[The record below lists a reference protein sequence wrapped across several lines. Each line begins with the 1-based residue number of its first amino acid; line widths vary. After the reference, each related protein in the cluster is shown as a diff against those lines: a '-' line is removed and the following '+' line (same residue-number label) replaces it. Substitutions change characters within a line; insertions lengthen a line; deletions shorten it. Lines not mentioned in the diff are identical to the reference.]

1 MDFTDAKRFLQ
12 AATNES
18 LSRRF
23 PGRLDRMR
31 AFLAACGNPER
42 EFRSVHVGGTAGK
55 GSTATMCA
63 AILTAAGYK
72 VGLHTKPHLHSVTER
87 ARIDSRTIT
96 EERFAETLSGMLGA
110 IDSMA
115 STEWG
120 RPSYFELLV
129 ALAFLYFAEEHV
141 DVAVVEVGIGGTL
154 DGTNLITPLVAVLTN
169 VGGDH
174 ADVLG
179 DTIAEIAND
188 KSGIIKDKIPA
199 VTAADNPE
207 ALAVIRAAAER
218 KRAPLT
224 IVQEAARV
232 EWIGSSDPLIQR
244 TRVATSLR
252 EYAFDL
258 PLLGGFQLLNAATAI
273 VACEAIESALPFDA
287 AAAARGLESVTLP
300 GRMEYFPG
308 RPSIIFDIA
317 HNAEKALALREAIER
332 HFPGRHL
339 TFVSAIADGKDV
351 PGIIDAWDEL
361 PAQFIFTTFPESHL
375 RPVRPYNL
383 ANAAQLH
390 GLAARAVEDPEEAL
404 MLARRV
410 SAADDIIVVTGSTYL
425 VGELRRWFLDNVA
438 DPHHAPV

>member
-1 MDFTDAKRFLQ
+1 MDFTDATRLLQ

-31 AFLAACGNPER
+31 TFLAACGNPER
-42 EFRSVHVGGTAGK
+42 EFRSIHVGGTAGK

-87 ARIDSRTIT
+87 ARIDGRAIS
-96 EERFAETLSGMLGA
+96 EERFAELLSGMLGA

-120 RPSYFELLV
+120 RPSYFETLV
-129 ALAFLYFAEEHV
+129 ALTFRYFAEERV

-154 DGTNLITPLVAVLTN
+154 DGTNVLVPLVAVLTN

-179 DTIAEIAND
+179 DTVEAIAND

-199 VTAADNPE
+199 VTAAENPE

-224 IVQEAARV
+224 VVQEAARV
-232 EWIGSSDPLIQR
+232 EWIGAADPLVQR
-244 TRVATSLR
+244 TRVTTALR

-258 PLLGGFQLLNAATAI
+258 PVLGGFQLLNAATAI
-273 VACEAIESALPFDA
+273 IACEQIESDLPFGA
-287 AAAARGLESVTLP
+287 PAVARGLEAISLP

-317 HNAEKALALREAIER
+317 HNAEKALALRQSIER
-332 HFPGRHL
+332 HFPERRL

-351 PGIIDAWDEL
+351 PGMMAAWERL
-361 PAQFIFTTFPESHL
+361 SAQFIFTTFPESHL

-410 SAADDIIVVTGSTYL
+410 SAAEDIIVVTGSTYL

-438 DPHHAPV
+438 DPRHAPV